1 MADFDRKK
9 HWEKIYQN
17 KRTDDVSWYQPSPT
31 TSLQFVEQF
40 NLPKTSK
47 IIDIGGGESFF
58 VDYLLDLGYQ
68 DITVLDISEKA
79 LEKAR
84 KRLGE
89 RASNV
94 KWIVSDATDF
104 MSAEKYDLWHDRAA
118 FHFLTENMEIEKYIE
133 LAKSRIKPK
142 GYLVIGA
149 FSKQGPEK
157 CSGIRVMQYSQQ
169 SMTYRLKNFFKIVKC
184 ITVDHKTPFDTIQN
198 FIFCS
203 FTHVEN
209 S

>member
-1 MADFDRKK
+1 MANFDRKK
-9 HWEKIYQN
+9 HWENIYQN
-17 KRTDDVSWYQPSPT
+17 KSTDEVSWYQPSPT

-40 NLPKTSK
+40 NLPKTAK
-47 IIDIGGGESFF
+47 IIDIGGGESLF

-79 LEKAR
+79 IEKAR

-89 RASNV
+89 RANHV
-94 KWIVSDATDF
+94 KWIISDATDF
-104 MSAEKYDLWHDRAA
+104 KSVEKYDLWHDRAA
-118 FHFLTENMEIEKYIE
+118 FHFLTENKEIEKYIE
-133 LAKSRIKPK
+133 LAKSRIKPT
-142 GYLVIGA
+142 GYLVIGI

-157 CSGIRVMQYSQQ
+157 CSGIRIKQYSQQ
-169 SMTYRLKNFFKIVKC
+169 SMTNRLKNFFKKVKC

-203 FTHVEN
+203 FIRVGN
-209 S
+209 A